1 MRFTTKCK
9 IPAGRTEQL
18 EFPNMSKNTL
28 IPMRVSIY
36 DSTQGETEPV
46 KEIICRIASGNTE
59 IGCYTE
65 PYFVKTHV
73 VPFEDYKNIVL
84 RGCDLTLGLTNKSRE
99 VKQYTVYVD
108 YEKSYGGIIYQQ
120 KTDKFDRIL
129 KDIRDLGICTR
140 LEISFN
146 RKISELQLRTLT
158 ECDAK
163 EWLTPLVITVDEEDP
178 IYTVDFSTDEFI
190 VFAEN
195 LNFMQFMVAE
205 QPGEHEDPLQ
215 MYVLAYGYST
225 KK

>member
-18 EFPNMSKNTL
+18 EFPNMTKNTL
-28 IPMRVSIY
+28 IPMRISIY
-36 DSTQGETEPV
+36 DSTLGEPEPV
-46 KEIICRIASGNTE
+46 KELICRVSSGNAE
-59 IGCYTE
+59 IGCYAE

-73 VPFEDYKNIVL
+73 LPLEDFKNIVL

-108 YEKSYGGIIYQQ
+108 YEKSYGAIIYQQ

-129 KDIRDLGICTR
+129 KDIRTVGMCTR

-146 RKISELQLRTLT
+146 RKIKELQLRTLT

-163 EWLTPLVITVDEEDP
+163 EWITPLVITVDEEDP
-178 IYTVDFSTDEFI
+178 VYTVDFSTEEFL

-205 QPGEHEDPLQ
+205 QPGEHEEPLQ
-215 MYVLAYGYST
+215 MYILAYGYAA

>member
-18 EFPNMSKNTL
+18 EFPNMTKNTL
-28 IPMRVSIY
+28 IPMRISIY
-36 DSTQGETEPV
+36 DSTLVDVEPV
-46 KEIICRIASGNTE
+46 KELICRVSSGNGE
-59 IGCYTE
+59 IGCYSE
-65 PYFVKTHV
+65 PYFVKTHTI
-73 VPFEDYKNIVL
+73 PLEDYKNIIL

-108 YEKSYGGIIYQQ
+108 YEKSYGAIIYQQ

-129 KDIRDLGICTR
+129 KDIRALGTCTR

-146 RKISELQLRTLT
+146 RKIKELQLRTLT

-163 EWLTPLVITVDEEDP
+163 EWITPLVITVDDEDP
-178 IYTVDFSTDEFI
+178 VYTVDFSTDEFL

-195 LNFMQFMVAE
+195 LNFMQFMVSE
-205 QPGEHEDPLQ
+205 HPGEHEDPLQ
-215 MYVLAYGYST
+215 MYVLAYGYSV